1 MGLVDEVRERQDRL
15 FRELAELVTRE
26 SPSLD
31 KPAVDRLAH
40 YLQGRIRELG
50 GEVTVYPQQEFG
62 DLTVATWPGT
72 PGTDGALFVM
82 THIDTVWPLGTID
95 RLPFQIDGEVGRG
108 PGIFDMKASVA
119 MMLEALALIRER
131 GAAHRP
137 IAWLINTEEEVGSPA
152 SRALIESLARESA
165 VVLCLE
171 PPVPPMGSLKTSRK
185 GVGRFTMRIRGR
197 ASHAGADPEKGI
209 SAIQELANQIQYLHS
224 LTDFALGTTV
234 NVGVVSGGT
243 RPNVVA
249 AEAEAEIDLR
259 VSTTEEAERV
269 VGAILDTRPRLPGT
283 EVMVEGGLNRPPMER
298 TPAVAAAFERAQEIG
313 AGLGLTLTEAGT
325 GGGSDGNFT
334 AAIGATTIDGLGCPG
349 DGGHAEHEHIL
360 VPGLFERTALLYG
373 LLTQL

>member
-1 MGLVDEVRERQDRL
+1 MGIVDDVRERRSRL
-15 FRELAELVTRE
+15 LGQLEEIVIRE
-26 SPSLD
+26 SPTLD
-31 KPAVDRLAH
+31 KAAVDRLAR
-40 YLQGRIRELG
+40 YIQERVRELG
-50 GEVTVYPQQEFG
+50 GEVTVYPQESYG
-62 DLTVATWPGT
+62 VLTVASWPGT
-72 PGTDGALFVM
+72 GGADGPILVM

-95 RLPFQIDGEVGRG
+95 RLPYQIDGEVGRG

-119 MMLEALALIRER
+119 MMLEALAMTRER
-131 GAAHRP
+131 EQSHRP
-137 IAWLINTEEEVGSPA
+137 IRWLINTEEEVGSPA

-165 VVLCLE
+165 YVLCLE

-209 SAIQELANQIQYLHS
+209 SAIQELANQIHYLHG
-224 LTDFALGTTV
+224 LTDYQLGTTV
-234 NVGVVSGGT
+234 NVGVVHGGT

-259 VSTTEEAERV
+259 VATMDEADRV
-269 VGAILDTRPRLPGT
+269 VEAIRHTRPRLPGT
-283 EVMVEGGLNRPPMER
+283 TVTVDGGLNRPPMER
-298 TPAVAAAFERAQEIG
+298 TTAVAAAFERAREIG
-313 AGLGLTLTEAGT
+313 AGIGLVLTEAGT

-334 AAIGATTIDGLGCPG
+334 AAVGATTIDGLGCPG

-360 VPGLFERTALLYG
+360 IPGLFERTALLLG